1 MEQLTKEQL
10 DEIKQFDGPTICN
23 ALECFNLRSRTEG
36 FCQPRMFPRVMT
48 NDRLIGYAATAKV
61 SSRNPGG
68 PDVPAKQAAYY
79 KQVREM
85 AKPTIAVIQDIDPQQ
100 LGSFWGE
107 VQATTHLALGAIGTF
122 TDGGVRD
129 LNEAEQIG
137 FHFFSTELVLSH
149 CYIHIVEQGC
159 GVEVAGLTV
168 YPGDLLYG
176 DKHGVVKIPH
186 EAAPRLAAACRKIA
200 DAELPM
206 LEPCRAAIKKGVYPT
221 DEELVA
227 WRKGMIAA
235 REAAVAEF
243 KMK

>member
-23 ALECFNLRSRTEG
+23 ALECFNLRSRTDG
-36 FCQPRMFPRVMT
+36 FCMPRMFPRVMT

-61 SSRNPGG
+61 SARNPGG
-68 PDVPAKQAAYY
+68 PDAPAKQAAYY
-79 KQVREM
+79 AQVREM
-85 AKPTIAVIQDIDPQQ
+85 AKPTIAVIQDIDPQPM
-100 LGSFWGE
+100 GSFWGE
-107 VQATTHLALGAIGTF
+107 VQATTHMCLGAIGTF
-122 TDGGVRD
+122 THGGVRD
-129 LNEAEQIG
+129 LDEAEKMK
-137 FHFFSTELVLSH
+137 FHFFSTELVISH
-149 CYIHIVEQGC
+149 CYIHVVDQGC

-168 YPGDLLYG
+168 NPGDLMFG

-186 EAAPRLAAACRKIA
+186 KAAPRLAAACRAIA

-206 LEPCRAAIKKGVYPT
+206 LEPCREAIKKGVMPT
-221 DEELVA
+221 ADDLAA
-227 WRKGMIAA
+227 WRKNMAKA